1 LLQRFHIK
9 LEGRKL
15 LFVIAGIALAV
26 GYYLNTNKASGS
38 AAPVQQP
45 FQSANPSG
53 LPPAGTVTVAPRVPT
68 LPYPSSG
75 PSPSQDI
82 ALATGVATAGTAAAA
97 GLGLIDSAGN
107 LARGIPIAGAVI
119 GIGLSIYSM
128 IDAHHKA
135 ALAAEGKALND
146 AIPRAIQT
154 YVLIMQGAAAK
165 QITVAQAQVY
175 CDHIVSDYYGEVKPI
190 QRGLW
195 PFDTDTESKH
205 PPNPCNGACSV
216 GHFHIERNRRM
227 VMNCVADAWNG
238 GHGIC
243 DFPQVNAHETQ
254 QGYPHT
260 TVAY

>member
-1 LLQRFHIK
+1 V
-9 LEGRKL
+9 

-26 GYYLNTNKASGS
+26 GYYLNTNRASGIS
-38 AAPVQQP
+38 TPQQP
-45 FQSANPSG
+45 YQSPAQQAYFPPSTVQVAARPVPG
-53 LPPAGTVTVAPRVPT
+53 LGYPT
-68 LPYPSSG
+68 SG
-75 PSPSQDI
+75 PAPSQMI
-82 ALATGVATAGTAAAA
+82 ALGSGAATAGVAAAS
-97 GLGLIDSAGN
+97 GMGLIDSAGN

-119 GIGLSIYSM
+119 GIGLSIYAA

-154 YVLIMQGAAAK
+154 YVLIMQGAAAR
-165 QITVAQAQVY
+165 QVSVADARVY
-175 CDHIVSDYYGEVKPI
+175 CDRVVNDYYAEVKPI

-195 PFDTDTESKH
+195 PFDSDTESKH

-227 VMNCVADAWNG
+227 TMNCVADAWNG
-238 GHGIC
+238 GHGVC
-243 DFPQVNAHETQ
+243 DFPQVDAHETQ